1 MTALS
6 FYSAKTDAITSLSE
20 SSLCLFY
27 TGVIQGGMH
36 MHYLREFGKLCVE
49 LLAEADCALLLIF
62 IFLVYRRCSLQIM
75 ISAAVIYTTLQWL
88 VDWHIGALAEDD
100 EEPME

>member
-1 MTALS
+1 
-6 FYSAKTDAITSLSE
+6 
-20 SSLCLFY
+20 
-27 TGVIQGGMH
+27 